1 MRVYHQT
8 FSTAASLGGSGN
20 VFRPKAHTGV
30 RSMPRWVFDLLRQRI
45 DALGIANLP
54 LIIEPQTAG
63 STHRVLSLG
72 RIEARPTVKL
82 TPRLRA
88 EGLDWRQDLTRLLAK
103 AVAYVTAPD
112 GRDTDF
118 WRRWKEAADGDRL
131 REKARGC
138 RRRVPGRNGPRS
150 LDRSVRRLR
159 LHSGASPLAMSYR
172 EFAPSSIGGAG
183 TPVKTPLPSVN
194 RAPTIWRR
202 HFGECLQRY

>member
-1 MRVYHQT
+1 
-8 FSTAASLGGSGN
+8 
-20 VFRPKAHTGV
+20 
-30 RSMPRWVFDLLRQRI
+30 MPRWVFDLLRQRI

-112 GRDTDF
+112 D
-118 WRRWKEAADGDRL
+118 
-131 REKARGC
+131 
-138 RRRVPGRNGPRS
+138 
-150 LDRSVRRLR
+150 
-159 LHSGASPLAMSYR
+159 
-172 EFAPSSIGGAG
+172 G
-183 TPVKTPLPSVN
+183 TPISGDAGKKRRTATAFARRPWLSPASTGTKRTSVS
-194 RAPTIWRR
+194 
-202 HFGECLQRY
+202 